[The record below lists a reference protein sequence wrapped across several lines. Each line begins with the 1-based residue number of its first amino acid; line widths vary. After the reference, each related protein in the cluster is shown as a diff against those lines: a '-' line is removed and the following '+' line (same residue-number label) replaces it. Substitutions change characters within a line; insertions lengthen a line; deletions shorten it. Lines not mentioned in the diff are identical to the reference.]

1 MRGDTKANGMMT
13 NNNPKPDVAGVP
25 ERVWIEA
32 AGIRSARRT
41 GVGSFYIE
49 KNDTAGSRDIEFVR
63 ATQLTTTPSDS
74 IVAELIEA
82 LEGAERNAQMSSTRA
97 YKIRKLLKRARS
109 ASIATPPD
117 ITERA
122 RRAVSTLRAANILL
136 ADPTDAELAEAADI
150 IAAEFK

>member
-1 MRGDTKANGMMT
+1 MTT
-13 NNNPKPDVAGVP
+13 NNNPSQPDVAGVP

-63 ATQLTTTPSDS
+63 ATQPATTPSDS
-74 IVAELIEA
+74 TVAELIEA

-109 ASIATPPD
+109 ASIATTPPD
-117 ITERA
+117 VTERA

-136 ADPTDAELAEAADI
+136 ADPTEAELIEATAI
-150 IAAEFK
+150 IAAEFGEFGEGEK